1 MAICNKCFYLLHCL
15 HRSRRGTPLAE
26 QPPSSALVLRWVEA
40 VPARAAST
48 CGRRVWICRGARA
61 CQFESLSHGLLGG
74 LDDAHLVVLARTSC
88 RRRAPLVPTRRRV
101 LLFICAHAEN
111 LKLVVVARAGQ
122 HELLVVDTVV
132 DVVLVYKGSA
142 WFSLMAIRG

>member
-1 MAICNKCFYLLHCL
+1 MRCICFIVCAGGGATPNAQLL
-15 HRSRRGTPLAE
+15 
-26 QPPSSALVLRWVEA
+26 SSALVLRWVEA
-40 VPARAAST
+40 VPARAASS
-48 CGRRVWICRGARA
+48 CGRCVWICRGARA
-61 CQFESLSHGLLGG
+61 CQFKSPSHGLLGS
-74 LDDAHLVVLARTSC
+74 LDDAHLIVLARTSC

-111 LKLVVVARAGQ
+111 LKLVVVTGASQ

-142 WFSLMAIRG
+142 WFRLRAVRG

>member
-1 MAICNKCFYLLHCL
+1 MLALGGGGAPVDAQLL
-15 HRSRRGTPLAE
+15 
-26 QPPSSALVLRWVEA
+26 SSALVLRWVEA

-48 CGRRVWICRGARA
+48 CGRRVWICSGARA
-61 CQFESLSHGLLGG
+61 RQFESLSHGFLGG
-74 LDDAHLVVLARTSC
+74 LDDAHLIVLARTSC

-111 LKLVVVARAGQ
+111 FKLVVVARAGQ

-142 WFSLMAIRG
+142 WFRLRAVRG

>member
-1 MAICNKCFYLLHCL
+1 MRCICFIACAGGGGTTVNAQLH
-15 HRSRRGTPLAE
+15 
-26 QPPSSALVLRWVEA
+26 SSALVLRWVEA

-48 CGRRVWICRGARA
+48 CGSRVWICRGARA
-61 CQFESLSHGLLGG
+61 CQFKSPSHGLLGS
-74 LDDAHLVVLARTSC
+74 LDDAHLIVLARTSC
-88 RRRAPLVPTRRRV
+88 RRRAPLVPIRRRV

-111 LKLVVVARAGQ
+111 LKLVVVTWASQ

-142 WFSLMAIRG
+142 WFRLRAVRR

>member
-1 MAICNKCFYLLHCL
+1 MRCICFIACAGGGGTTVNAQLL
-15 HRSRRGTPLAE
+15 
-26 QPPSSALVLRWVEA
+26 SSALVLRWVEA

-48 CGRRVWICRGARA
+48 CGSRVWICRGARA
-61 CQFESLSHGLLGG
+61 CQFKSPSHGLLGS
-74 LDDAHLVVLARTSC
+74 LDDAHLIVLARTSC
-88 RRRAPLVPTRRRV
+88 RRRAPLVPIRRRV

-111 LKLVVVARAGQ
+111 LKLVVVAWASQ

-142 WFSLMAIRG
+142 WFRLRAVRR